1 MPPTASIPPGRSG
14 RMWLRR
20 RIDTAERGRD
30 QLDRKLRILVPELQR
45 LRLQAAQ
52 RRRVWDAACVEADT
66 WLLRATLL
74 GGQDTL
80 RAMTPTAGV
89 DVEIRW
95 STATGLSY
103 PTVALIN
110 PPAAPPGAEGNAAI
124 EPAAANFRAALQ
136 AGVRTAAADEAV
148 RRMEGEIAL
157 TRRRLRALEKR
168 WLPWLR
174 ATLDHLELS
183 LEQGE
188 QEDAVRLRRAVDP
201 PPDRRSPP

>member
-1 MPPTASIPPGRSG
+1 
-14 RMWLRR
+14 MWLRR

-52 RRRVWDAACVEADT
+52 RRRVWEAACVEAET

-74 GGQDTL
+74 GGQDTV
-80 RAMTPTAGV
+80 RAMTPAAGV
-89 DVEIRW
+89 GVEISW
-95 STATGLSY
+95 TTATGLRY
-103 PTVALIN
+103 PTDATVI
-110 PPAAPPGAEGNAAI
+110 PPAAPPGSAGNAAI
-124 EPAAANFRAALQ
+124 GPAAANFQAALQ

-148 RRMEGEIAL
+148 RRMEAEIAL

-168 WLPWLR
+168 WLPWLTT
-174 ATLDHLELS
+174 TLGHLELS

-188 QEDAVRLRRAVDP
+188 QEDAVRLRRAVDT
-201 PPDRRSPP
+201 PPDRRSLP

>member
-1 MPPTASIPPGRSG
+1 
-14 RMWLRR
+14 MWLRR

-52 RRRVWDAACVEADT
+52 RRRVWEAACVEAET

-74 GGQDTL
+74 GGQDTV
-80 RAMTPTAGV
+80 RAMTPAAGV
-89 DVEIRW
+89 GVEISW
-95 STATGLSY
+95 TTATGLRY
-103 PTVALIN
+103 PTDATVI
-110 PPAAPPGAEGNAAI
+110 PPAAPPGSAGNAAI
-124 EPAAANFRAALQ
+124 GPAAANFQAALQ